1 MSAASD
7 AVAPLWHE
15 LGLDP
20 PEWAGAYDHMYLD
33 IYPPSLRPRHG
44 DYIVRRQSMRPIP
57 FSTPVAPSDP
67 GDVVEV
73 DDRPLVYV
81 TFGTVFNDPE
91 GPFRH
96 AVHGVAELDVRVV
109 VTVGPEGDPRAFGSL
124 PDNVSVH
131 RYVPQTELLPRSTLV
146 VSHAGS
152 GTFLAALGHGLPQL
166 CLPQAAD
173 QFLNAQ
179 QCDLVGAGLRLAPGE
194 ITRESVRGACARL
207 LEEERFRT
215 SARRIRDE
223 LDSMP
228 HPADLVPMIEELA
241 ATAGA
246 PLDG

>member
-1 MSAASD
+1 
-7 AVAPLWHE
+7 VAP
-15 LGLDP
+15 
-20 PEWAGAYDHMYLD
+20 
-33 IYPPSLRPRHG
+33 
-44 DYIVRRQSMRPIP
+44 
-57 FSTPVAPSDP
+57 
-67 GDVVEV
+67 
-73 DDRPLVYV
+73 
-81 TFGTVFNDPE
+81 PE

-96 AVHGVAELDVRVV
+96 AVDGVAELDVRVV

-207 LEEERFRT
+207 LEEERFRA